1 LLAAGRI
8 PGSGA
13 GPSRVVVITPVDAGA
28 APTPA
33 VEAVCMPATSGVP
46 LLSATGLLVRFPVRT
61 GVMGRPRQ
69 WIHAVDG
76 VELILEAG
84 ETLGLVGESG
94 CGKSTL
100 GRTLL
105 ALRRPDDGRVEIE
118 GRSVFDAVPTVLK
131 QLRRHAQMVFQD
143 PVASLDPRRT
153 VGGSVRLGLDL
164 HGIGTRAE
172 REAAVAQVLRRV
184 GLRPEHADRFPH
196 EFSGGQ
202 RQRVGIARAL
212 VLEPRLLVC
221 DEPVSALD
229 VSVQAQI
236 LNLLRD
242 VQAERGLG
250 MLFISHNLAVVE
262 HMADRVAV
270 MYYGR
275 VVELAS
281 RAAIFAR
288 PQHPYT
294 RALLAA
300 VPSSDPTQ
308 RLAVPPLGE
317 PPDPAN
323 LPSGCRFRSRCPI
336 AMPRCAGEEPGLL
349 DLAPDH
355 RAACWAAVA

>member
-1 LLAAGRI
+1 
-8 PGSGA
+8 
-13 GPSRVVVITPVDAGA
+13 
-28 APTPA
+28 
-33 VEAVCMPATSGVP
+33 
-46 LLSATGLLVRFPVRT
+46 
-61 GVMGRPRQ
+61 
-69 WIHAVDG
+69 
-76 VELILEAG
+76 
-84 ETLGLVGESG
+84 
-94 CGKSTL
+94 
-100 GRTLL
+100 
-105 ALRRPDDGRVEIE
+105 
-118 GRSVFDAVPTVLK
+118 
-131 QLRRHAQMVFQD
+131 
-143 PVASLDPRRT
+143 
-153 VGGSVRLGLDL
+153 
-164 HGIGTRAE
+164 
-172 REAAVAQVLRRV
+172 VLRRV

-300 VPSSDPTQ
+300 VPSSDPAQ